1 MDSNIQISQTIDV
14 DDFKN
19 LLCGA
24 WHYCHYFL
32 NVDCDPASS
41 WFFHL
46 YPAKWK
52 NNATI
57 EEMVW
62 AYLKDGHKLTAHDV
76 ESDEQFYLTW
86 DKIVEGTKVF
96 CQEFP
101 GHWDDF
107 KNENDDAITADVW
120 MQCVCFGDVVY
131 G

>member
-62 AYLKDGHKLTAHDV
+62 AYLKDGHKLNAHDV
-76 ESDEQFYLTW
+76 ESDESVLPDLGQNCRGH
-86 DKIVEGTKVF
+86 EGVLSGVPGSLGRL
-96 CQEFP
+96 QESERRR
-101 GHWDDF
+101 DY
-107 KNENDDAITADVW
+107 
-120 MQCVCFGDVVY
+120 C
-131 G
+131 